1 MAYRRRVG
9 SETYVSGEGMVPRA
23 RFELASV
30 GLEPTVLSVKLTEHS
45 GETYV
50 GLNSM
55 LIMAIHITEILKNVK
70 RQFLAFATP
79 WARSHH

>member
-1 MAYRRRVG
+1 
-9 SETYVSGEGMVPRA
+9 MVPRA
-23 RFELASV
+23 RFELARV

-55 LIMAIHITEILKNVK
+55 LIMAIHITEILKNVN
-70 RQFLAFATP
+70 TNP
-79 WARSHH
+79 P

>member
-9 SETYVSGEGMVPRA
+9 SEPYVSGIEVVPRA
-23 RFELASV
+23 RFELARV

-50 GLNSM
+50 GEVV
-55 LIMAIHITEILKNVK
+55 LIMAIHITEITKNVK
-70 RQFLAFATP
+70 
-79 WARSHH
+79 